1 LFLDLR
7 RNLSLEIRHI
17 DSKVTGEG
25 KFIVPY
31 HRNPYFKGRSE
42 FLTKLHNKLC
52 ETVPDNY
59 NHRVALYGLGGVGK
73 TQLALEYVHTHWQRK
88 TYERVYWVS
97 AVNQAT
103 LWAGLQEIGVQTHC
117 VAVGTNPNPSQVA
130 ATVLRWL
137 NEQDKWLLVID
148 NLDDV
153 TVVDGYLPDAAP
165 ERHTLIT
172 TRNQHCDDIP
182 AEGLEVGVLDV
193 AEAMQLLL
201 TRAKV
206 GSVGETSEGKD
217 EAAKIV
223 KELGFLP
230 LAIEQ
235 AAAYIREASHDIFQF
250 LPGYLNDRKFYHA
263 RTSKG
268 NRMYS
273 NSLATT
279 WHLSFQQ
286 VQKNSNDAAELLK
299 LLAFLNPDGVLIEFL
314 ERGREGLTPELQALV
329 TDRKKLYDALAELT
343 RFSLIGRQDEGSP
356 RITIHRLVQ
365 SIIQDDMSSVH
376 FSAMTT
382 TVAGL
387 CESGF
392 PTNRTQYW
400 MEETLELRQLGR
412 KYQDQVFLPLRT
424 LGHIASPRMAK
435 VMQRVG
441 AFLLE
446 DGNYQQAEEFGA
458 KAVTMMKVLNG
469 AEHHSTLVATALVAA
484 ACWQQGK
491 WDLAQKLDEDVLEVR
506 ERLFGQE
513 HPYTLWAMGNLAAT
527 YRNQG
532 KWDLAEKLEE
542 NVLEVRERLFGQEHP
557 DTLWAMENL
566 AATYRERGNWDL
578 AQKLEENVLE
588 VRERLLGQEH
598 PDTLWAMENLAAT
611 YREQGKWVRAQK
623 LEKNVLEARVGLLGP
638 EHPDT
643 LRIMANLG
651 YTYGCLGAISTS
663 IEFLETAVAKQNR
676 ILGHEHFHALRTRRY
691 LALSYEKDGRL
702 GPAIALLEETLE
714 VQTRILGEL
723 HPQTRYTLAA
733 LESCKRKERYV
744 LEISPSIISS

>member
-1 LFLDLR
+1 
-7 RNLSLEIRHI
+7 LEIRHI
-17 DSKVTGEG
+17 DSKVTDEG

-103 LWAGLQEIGVQTHC
+103 LWAGLQEIGVQTNC
-117 VAVGTNPNPSQVA
+117 IAVGTNLNPSQIA

-182 AEGLEVGVLDV
+182 AEGLEVGVLEI
-193 AEAMQLLL
+193 AEATQLLL

-206 GSVGETSEGKD
+206 GPVGETSKGKD

-263 RTSKG
+263 RTSRG

-343 RFSLIGRQDEGSP
+343 RFSLIGRQNECSP

-365 SIIQDDMSSVH
+365 SIIQDDMSPLH

-382 TVAGL
+382 TVVGL

-392 PTNRTQYW
+392 PRTDYW
-400 MEETLELRQLGR
+400 MGETLELRQLGR
-412 KYQDQVFLPLRT
+412 KYQDQVFLPLRA
-424 LGHIASPRMAK
+424 LGHVASIGMAN
-435 VMQRVG
+435 VMYRVG

-446 DGNYQQAEEFGA
+446 TGDYQQAEEFSA
-458 KAVTMMKVLNG
+458 KAVIIMEVLKG
-469 AEHHSTLVATALVAA
+469 AEHSDTLVVTNLLAA
-484 ACWQQGK
+484 ACRLQGK
-491 WDLAQKLDEDVLEVR
+491 WDRAQ
-506 ERLFGQE
+506 
-513 HPYTLWAMGNLAAT
+513 
-527 YRNQG
+527 
-532 KWDLAEKLEE
+532 KLEE
-542 NVLEVRERLFGQEHP
+542 NVLELRERLCGQDDPDTLRAMGNLATTHRQRGKWDLARNLEENVLEARERLFGQEHP
-557 DTLWAMENL
+557 DTLWA
-566 AATYRERGNWDL
+566 
-578 AQKLEENVLE
+578 
-588 VRERLLGQEH
+588 
-598 PDTLWAMENLAAT
+598 
-611 YREQGKWVRAQK
+611 
-623 LEKNVLEARVGLLGP
+623 
-638 EHPDT
+638 
-643 LRIMANLG
+643 MANLG

-676 ILGHEHFHALRTRRY
+676 ILGHEHPDALPARRY

-702 GPAIALLEETLE
+702 GPAIALLDDTLE

-723 HPQTRYTLAA
+723 HPQTRYTVAA
-733 LESCKRKERYV
+733 LESCKRGKKGM
-744 LEISPSIISS
+744 S